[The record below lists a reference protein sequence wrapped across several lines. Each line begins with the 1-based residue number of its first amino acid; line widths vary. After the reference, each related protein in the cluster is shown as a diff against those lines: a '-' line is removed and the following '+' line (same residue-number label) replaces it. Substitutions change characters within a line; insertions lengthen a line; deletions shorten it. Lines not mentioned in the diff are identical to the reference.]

1 MYVAKTF
8 QYEMFCV
15 TVPVFS
21 FRERPCE
28 KNIALRGNAVCTIL
42 EKSKGLLAFLLS
54 LSHKGTFCNDPT
66 FQHSA
71 ATELEITYRL
81 DLSDGY
87 VDENKVQVCLKEEQI
102 NTARHI
108 HKL

>member
-15 TVPVFS
+15 TVPIFS
-21 FRERPCE
+21 FMERPCE
-28 KNIALRGNAVCTIL
+28 KNIALRSNVACTII
-42 EKSKGLLAFLLS
+42 EKSKELLAFLLS
-54 LSHKGTFCNDPT
+54 LSHNGTFCNNPS
-66 FQHSA
+66 FQHNV
-71 ATELEITYRL
+71 ATELEIAYRL

-87 VDENKVQVCLKEEQI
+87 VDENKGRVCLKEEQI

-108 HKL
+108 YKL

>member
-1 MYVAKTF
+1 MFVAKTL

-28 KNIALRGNAVCTIL
+28 KHTALRSNAVCTIL

-54 LSHKGTFCNDPT
+54 LSHNGPFCNDPS

-87 VDENKVQVCLKEEQI
+87 VDENRGRVCLKEEQI
-102 NTARHI
+102 NTDRHI